1 MKFST
6 QQKSGV
12 YLIPTSMPIPFL
24 NRKGILLPLRTVA
37 VSNAEPKSQDNF
49 AFTGGSDEE
58 TYFEVKCLQL
68 SDNDKKNAIFQK
80 KYGVYNKEERKLLEI
95 SQNDN
100 NELKEKGAI
109 SEEES
114 VLPSFIIITSTLSND
129 GITNEERHFFRYFS
143 IL

>member
-1 MKFST
+1 M
-6 QQKSGV
+6 
-12 YLIPTSMPIPFL
+12 LIPFL

-80 KYGVYNKEERKLLEI
+80 KYGVSWSRRVIRKCENTNKKPLKTLYFYGMDARV
-95 SQNDN
+95 SQ
-100 NELKEKGAI
+100 
-109 SEEES
+109 
-114 VLPSFIIITSTLSND
+114 
-129 GITNEERHFFRYFS
+129 
-143 IL
+143 

>member
-68 SDNDKKNAIFQK
+68 SNNDKKNAVFQK
-80 KYGVYNKEERKLLEI
+80 KYGVLW
-95 SQNDN
+95 SQ
-100 NELKEKGAI
+100 G
-109 SEEES
+109 
-114 VLPSFIIITSTLSND
+114 V
-129 GITNEERHFFRYFS
+129 
-143 IL
+143 